1 MKTIAICI
9 PSYNQQEFLP
19 EAIESVLAQ
28 KRKPDEF
35 IIVND
40 GSTDSSLDYA
50 KSYET
55 KGVKVISQV
64 NKGLPSARNTGIMN
78 TTSDYILF
86 LDADDMLMENAL
98 EVIMEVAEKT
108 DADVIAPSFQVFGS
122 REGKVILQA
131 QVIIQDFIGGNR
143 IGYFSAIKRSVLLE
157 VGGYSPRMI
166 EGYEDYHLWFDIFKR
181 GHSLITLPDIL
192 VLYRAKEK
200 SMYTEAVEKHHN
212 KLMKQIKKDH
222 KEIFESHA

>member
-1 MKTIAICI
+1 MKTIALVI

-35 IIVND
+35 VIVDD

-50 KSYET
+50 KSYEI
-55 KGVKVISQV
+55 KGVKAISQV
-64 NKGLPSARNTGIMN
+64 NKGLSSARNTGIMN
-78 TTSDYILF
+78 TTTDYILF

-98 EVIMEVAEKT
+98 ERIMEVAEET
-108 DADVIAPSFQVFGS
+108 DADVVAPSFRCFGT
-122 REGKVILQA
+122 RQGDVILQP
-131 QVIIQDFIGGNR
+131 QIIIQDFIGGNR

-157 VGGYSPRMI
+157 VGGYSPRMV
-166 EGYEDYHLWFDIFKR
+166 EGWEDFHLWFDIFKR

-192 VLYRAKEK
+192 VLYRTKEN
-200 SMYTEAVEKHHN
+200 SMYLESLKHEK
-212 KLMKQIKKDH
+212 KLWAQIKKDH
-222 KEIFESHA
+222 KEIFR